1 MPAQRSQCSAVVV
14 LCKVRSKS
22 TLISNVHRAT
32 KDRGMRI
39 AGWRPTEN
47 RATCATHTRLLF
59 ASLRKVP
66 FGRTLK
72 TVLFSSVM
80 LRFIRF
86 YRSDFSTFPQ
96 AKTPPKQHQTT
107 DSLTPV
113 LSAPKPDPARDDGG
127 HTGQPEGRAV
137 VHPQEGAVHRLVDLS
152 DLQQG
157 D

>member
-1 MPAQRSQCSAVVV
+1 M
-14 LCKVRSKS
+14 LC
-22 TLISNVHRAT
+22 
-32 KDRGMRI
+32 
-39 AGWRPTEN
+39 
-47 RATCATHTRLLF
+47 
-59 ASLRKVP
+59 
-66 FGRTLK
+66 
-72 TVLFSSVM
+72 
-80 LRFIRF
+80 FIRF

-157 D
+157 DLLPPRPRLRHRRGQAVLRRAHQMRRRDGEQLLHAWCRCGGGGFFDFGTNLSLYLSLLTHLIP

>member
-1 MPAQRSQCSAVVV
+1 
-14 LCKVRSKS
+14 
-22 TLISNVHRAT
+22 
-32 KDRGMRI
+32 
-39 AGWRPTEN
+39 
-47 RATCATHTRLLF
+47 
-59 ASLRKVP
+59 
-66 FGRTLK
+66 
-72 TVLFSSVM
+72 M

-157 D
+157 DLLPPRVGLRRRRGQAVLRRAHPMRRRDGERATTPRGVTGGGFF